1 MSFTLLKGS
10 CPVCNGNR
18 RDCRQSSQTG
28 LIFCLQLDTN
38 PNGYIYRGQDKIGFG
53 MWQHKEDAQS
63 FTESVRAEKRRE
75 FLAAEARRKQQQIDS
90 QLSAIERDRYYR
102 KILNQLSLSATHYQ
116 HLRCD
121 RGFTSKQIVAHGY
134 RSVNQWQKVVGSF
147 PSNLPGL
154 LPHASLNVGGS
165 SILCPVPDQNGLIV
179 ALRLRLDD
187 GSQGRYRWLTS
198 ATKKNPTGATPHL
211 NGELPLAVYE
221 PRSYSG
227 QGIWLSEG
235 LELKP
240 ALTCDRL
247 HVPVL
252 GGGKLENSPQTAKA
266 SLEYLSHKYKTKHLF
281 FAPDAGDLLNMSGV
295 PQRWLADIKFAQS
308 LGFKC
313 RIAWW
318 QQITK
323 EDSDIDELS
332 DHSIIQFI
340 TPEQFQAK
348 IEKFQV
354 RTKLGTNITNKPKQK
369 TGFTLSPVKQL
380 A

>member
-10 CPVCNGNR
+10 CPVCNGTR
-18 RDCRQSSQTG
+18 KDCRQSKETG
-28 LIFCLQLDTN
+28 LIFCLDRDVN
-38 PNGYIYRGQDKIGFG
+38 PGGYIYRGQDKIGFG
-53 MWQHKEDAQS
+53 MWQSQEDAQS
-63 FTESVRAEKRRE
+63 FTDEVRAEKRRE
-75 FLAAEARRKQQQIDS
+75 FLTDEARRKQQQIND
-90 QLSAIERDRYYR
+90 QLPATERDRCYR
-102 KILNQLSLSATHYQ
+102 QILNQLTLSPEHYQ

-121 RGFTSKQIVAHGY
+121 RGFSSKQVVTRGY
-134 RSVNQWQKVVGSF
+134 KSVNQWQKVLGSF

-154 LPHASLNVGGS
+154 LPHGSLNVGGS
-165 SILCPVPDQNGLIV
+165 GILCPVPNSAGLII

-198 ATKKNPTGATPHL
+198 ATKKNPAGATPHL
-211 NGELPLAVYE
+211 EGELPLAVYE

-227 QGIWLSEG
+227 QGIWLTEG
-235 LELKP
+235 LEMKP

-247 HVPVL
+247 RVPVL
-252 GGGKLENSPQTAKA
+252 GGGKLEISPQTAKV
-266 SLEYLSHKYKTKHLF
+266 SLERLSQKYNTKQLF
-281 FAPDAGDLLNMSGV
+281 FAPDAGDILNTSGV

-308 LGFKC
+308 LGFEC
-313 RIAWW
+313 QVGWW

-332 DHSIIQFI
+332 DYSIIKLI

-348 IEKFQV
+348 TKELQV
-354 RTKLGTNITNKPKQK
+354 RKKFETSIRNKPKQK
-369 TGFTLSPVKQL
+369 TGFTLSKVKQF